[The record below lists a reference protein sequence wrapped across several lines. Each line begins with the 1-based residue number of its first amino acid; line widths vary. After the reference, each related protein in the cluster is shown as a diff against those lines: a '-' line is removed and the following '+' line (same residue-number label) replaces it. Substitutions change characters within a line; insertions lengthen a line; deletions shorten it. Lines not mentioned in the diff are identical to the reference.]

1 MIRYKISL
9 LASSIFLTLVISC
22 NKTDVEKLPFY
33 NSPDFTPEW
42 IKNGSGANGE
52 IHNIA
57 PFSFTNQNNE
67 TVTQETFSNK
77 IYVADFFFTSCPGIC
92 PKLTKNMSDLQEYFI
107 NDEEILLL
115 SHTVTPWMDTV
126 AQLKNYAEN
135 NDIID
140 GKWHLVTGDQEK
152 LYTIARK
159 YYFAE
164 MDEGYNKTAD
174 DFLHTENF
182 ILVDKQ
188 RRIRGVY
195 NGTLSVNVNRLIKD
209 IELLKHEE

>member
-1 MIRYKISL
+1 MIRHKISL
-9 LASSIFLTLVISC
+9 LASSIFLTLLVSC
-22 NKTDVEKLPFY
+22 SMSGVERLPFY

-42 IKNGSGANGE
+42 IENDSDVFRE
-52 IHNIA
+52 IHRIA

-67 TVTQETFSNK
+67 TVTEETFSNK
-77 IYVADFFFTSCPGIC
+77 IYIADFFFTSCPGIC
-92 PKLTKNMSDLQEYFI
+92 PKLTKSMNDLQEYFI
-107 NDEEILLL
+107 NDDEILLI

-135 NDIID
+135 NGVID
-140 GKWHLVTGDQEK
+140 GKWHLVTGEQEK
-152 LYTIARK
+152 LYTTARK
-159 YYFAE
+159 SYFAE

-188 RRIRGVY
+188 KRIRGVY
-195 NGTLSVNVNRLIKD
+195 NGTLSVDVNRLIKD
-209 IELLKHEE
+209 IELLKHED